1 MASMITSAGA
11 ASGMDFESIISASI
25 ELKRSQLENRV
36 TEQKENA
43 SIELSGVGK
52 LKSALEDFQKSIEA
66 LTEDNGFNARKI
78 TTSQS
83 TDNPYFT
90 ITAKDDASNAN
101 YDIDVKQLAKTE
113 SIAHTF
119 NKDATFSGGKLTL
132 TVPAPTD
139 DDPNATKSFEVNI
152 EDGYNLAQIRKE
164 INKNDLGITASIVS
178 TSAGDKLVIDSGVSG
193 KDAAFSIEFDD
204 SGVTHDSSKY
214 NTDSSIF
221 AIDTENY
228 SGSDWTITQG
238 QDAIIKVDGEEVTS
252 STNEFDTQISGVTIN
267 IETMSW
273 GDFNTKWNAGLTT
286 GDYTYLDSKTPTLNF
301 KGMLDDVNKA
311 ADRSCFMF
319 HACAHNPTG
328 VDPSHE
334 QWDELSALCKKK
346 NHVVLFD
353 AAYLGYCSGNVAN
366 DAYGFRKFVEDGHN
380 VALTLSFSP
389 LIVYIYRGGFSLM
402 RYSISDTAEFGDYET
417 GKRLITD
424 DTKKEMKKILEEI
437 QDGTFASKW
446 IAENNNGRAHFI
458 AKRNLEASHP
468 LEQVGKEIRKMY
480 SWNEEGSIIKA
491 EEGKTKL

>member
-252 STNEFDTQISGVTIN
+252 STNEFDDQISGVTIN
-267 IETMSW
+267 INRVTDTKDDTGNIKENPVSVNISEDTDAVTTKMQNFVTAYNTLMDTMDSLYKHNTYTDGENNYDGGALS
-273 GDFNTKWNAGLTT
+273 GDSMLRSLKSQIQNMMTGITNRSGDLDIYSVGIKFDSEGKMSLDTTKFKENIKDNFNAVVNLFSGEDNDPDNVTEKDGVLLR
-286 GDYTYLDSKTPTLNF
+286 LDSIIETYTKSNGVLDERSESLNAEIR
-301 KGMLDDVNKA
+301 DYEAQESEN
-311 ADRSCFMF
+311 
-319 HACAHNPTG
+319 
-328 VDPSHE
+328 
-334 QWDELSALCKKK
+334 
-346 NHVVLFD
+346 
-353 AAYLGYCSGNVAN
+353 AAYLEQYEENLRQRYAKLDTTIAN
-366 DAYGFRKFVEDGHN
+366 FNNSLNYLYS
-380 VALTLSFSP
+380 ALS
-389 LIVYIYRGGFSLM
+389 
-402 RYSISDTAEFGDYET
+402 
-417 GKRLITD
+417 
-424 DTKKEMKKILEEI
+424 
-437 QDGTFASKW
+437 
-446 IAENNNGRAHFI
+446 
-458 AKRNLEASHP
+458 
-468 LEQVGKEIRKMY
+468 
-480 SWNEEGSIIKA
+480 
-491 EEGKTKL
+491 